1 MEDKKQKG
9 FTLVE
14 LLLVTALISLFGST
28 IMITFQTIKR
38 RAEAQRAQL
47 QMRQL
52 VYKIE
57 IERLDEDEVLKE
69 ITGSDCS
76 QCPCE
81 VEIDLRDPSSTCRSS
96 MQNALSAIKA
106 RMIEDPWGNFT
117 YFIEEGELV
126 EGDDDCTK
134 DVIRSAGPDRELKT
148 SDDFYME
155 VPLFSNQCTD

>member
-1 MEDKKQKG
+1 MEDKKEKG

-28 IMITFQTIKR
+28 IMLTFQTIKR
-38 RAEAQRAQL
+38 QAETQRAHL

-57 IERLDEDEVLKE
+57 IERLDEDKVLKE
-69 ITGSDCS
+69 ITGSNCS

-81 VEIDLRDPSSTCRSS
+81 TEDDLKDPGTTCQNS
-96 MQNALSAIKA
+96 MQNALDAIKA

-117 YFIEEGELV
+117 YFIKEGELV
-126 EGDDDCTK
+126 GGEDDCTK
-134 DVIRSAGPDRELKT
+134 DEIRSAGPDRQLQT
-148 SDDFYME
+148 SDDLYME
-155 VPLFSNQCTD
+155 VPLFSNQCTN